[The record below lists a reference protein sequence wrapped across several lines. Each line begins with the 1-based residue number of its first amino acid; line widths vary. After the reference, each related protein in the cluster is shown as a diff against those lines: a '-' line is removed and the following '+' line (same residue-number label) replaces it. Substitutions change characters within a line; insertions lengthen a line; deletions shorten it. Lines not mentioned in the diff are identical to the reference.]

1 MARSSIAVALATA
14 GCRIEMAQCRVAC
27 STLVKRCFSVSASRA
42 AHSVTDVVFVGA
54 ARTPLGSFRSAFN
67 NVPAT
72 VLGREALK
80 GALKNANVNPSL
92 VQEAFIG
99 VVVPSN
105 AGQAP
110 ARQVVLGAGCEV
122 STIVTAVNKMCAS
135 GMKAIA
141 CAAAT
146 LQLGLQEVV
155 VAGGMENMSM
165 VPFYL
170 PRGEIPFGGAR
181 LIDGIPRDGL
191 KDVYN
196 DILMG
201 ACADKVA
208 KQFSITRQ
216 EQDKYAVLS
225 YKRSAAAWKDGVF
238 DKEVIPVEVTRGK
251 KTVTVQEDEEFK
263 KVMFEKI
270 PKLKPAFTSEGTV
283 TAANASTLN
292 DGAAMVVMTTLD
304 VAKKHGLKPLARMLA
319 YGDAAT
325 HPIDFGVAP
334 AMVIPKV
341 LKMAN
346 LQIKDIDMWEIN
358 EAFAVVPLYAMKTLG
373 LDESKVNIHGGAISL
388 GHPVGMSGARI
399 IGHLV
404 HALKPGQKGCAA
416 ICNGGGGAGGMDVVF
431 VGAARTPVGSFR
443 SSLSTVPATTL
454 GALAIKGAI
463 EHAKIK
469 PSQVQEVFF
478 GCVVPSDL
486 GQGPARQAVLGAGC
500 DPSTIV
506 TTVNKLCASGMK
518 SIACGA
524 SLLQLGLQEIVVG
537 GGMESMSRAP
547 YYLPRGDTPY
557 GGMKLVDGLL
567 RDGLTDAYSNQQM
580 GLCADNVAKK
590 FGITREEQDKFAIE
604 SYKKSAAAWESGACK
619 AEVVPVEVTHG
630 KKTFLVD
637 KDEEFTRVNFEK
649 LPKLKPAFSK
659 DGTITAGNASTINDG
674 AAACVLTTVEGAKK
688 YGLKP
693 LARMLAYGDAA
704 TNPTEFP
711 VAPSL
716 VIPKILKLANLE
728 VKDIDMWEI
737 NEAFAVVPL
746 HSMKT
751 LNIDP
756 SKVNIHGGGC
766 SLGHPI
772 GMSGARIIVHLIHAM
787 KPGQKGCA
795 AICNGGGGAGG
806 MIIEKL

>member
-1 MARSSIAVALATA
+1 
-14 GCRIEMAQCRVAC
+14 MAQCRVAC

-216 EQDKYAVLS
+216 EQDKYAMVPS
-225 YKRSAAAWKDGVF
+225 IRCMKTITQAKNKPVVIIQDGVF

-270 PKLKPAFTSEGTV
+270 PKLKPAFTSGC
-283 TAANASTLN
+283 
-292 DGAAMVVMTTLD
+292 
-304 VAKKHGLKPLARMLA
+304 HMLA
-319 YGDAAT
+319 
-325 HPIDFGVAP
+325 I
-334 AMVIPKV
+334 
-341 LKMAN
+341 
-346 LQIKDIDMWEIN
+346 
-358 EAFAVVPLYAMKTLG
+358 
-373 LDESKVNIHGGAISL
+373 
-388 GHPVGMSGARI
+388 
-399 IGHLV
+399 
-404 HALKPGQKGCAA
+404 
-416 ICNGGGGAGGMDVVF
+416 
-431 VGAARTPVGSFR
+431 
-443 SSLSTVPATTL
+443 
-454 GALAIKGAI
+454 
-463 EHAKIK
+463 
-469 PSQVQEVFF
+469 FF
-478 GCVVPSDL
+478 
-486 GQGPARQAVLGAGC
+486 
-500 DPSTIV
+500 
-506 TTVNKLCASGMK
+506 
-518 SIACGA
+518 
-524 SLLQLGLQEIVVG
+524 
-537 GGMESMSRAP
+537 
-547 YYLPRGDTPY
+547 
-557 GGMKLVDGLL
+557 
-567 RDGLTDAYSNQQM
+567 
-580 GLCADNVAKK
+580 
-590 FGITREEQDKFAIE
+590 
-604 SYKKSAAAWESGACK
+604 
-619 AEVVPVEVTHG
+619 
-630 KKTFLVD
+630 
-637 KDEEFTRVNFEK
+637 
-649 LPKLKPAFSK
+649 
-659 DGTITAGNASTINDG
+659 
-674 AAACVLTTVEGAKK
+674 
-688 YGLKP
+688 
-693 LARMLAYGDAA
+693 
-704 TNPTEFP
+704 
-711 VAPSL
+711 
-716 VIPKILKLANLE
+716 
-728 VKDIDMWEI
+728 
-737 NEAFAVVPL
+737 
-746 HSMKT
+746 
-751 LNIDP
+751 
-756 SKVNIHGGGC
+756 
-766 SLGHPI
+766 
-772 GMSGARIIVHLIHAM
+772 
-787 KPGQKGCA
+787 
-795 AICNGGGGAGG
+795 
-806 MIIEKL
+806 